1 MSRDDKRD
9 AFDVTFLAPATTLIL
24 LGFLLDVLRDPLD
37 DVVGGGDQLNV
48 DFGPGSLDGPV
59 SVAAAAV
66 EQRQIIVPL
75 VLRLPSHAAHRD
87 EDGGQQPQR
96 RGW

>member
-1 MSRDDKRD
+1 M
-9 AFDVTFLAPATTLIL
+9 L
-24 LGFLLDVLRDPLD
+24 LGLLLDLLRDPLD
-37 DVVGGGDQLNV
+37 DVGGGNQLNV
-48 DFGPGSLDGPV
+48 ALGRGSLDGPV
-59 SVAAAAV
+59 AVTATAAV
-66 EQRQIIVPL
+66 KQRQVVPL

>member
-1 MSRDDKRD
+1 M
-9 AFDVTFLAPATTLIL
+9 L
-24 LGFLLDVLRDPLD
+24 LGLLLDLLRDPLD
-37 DVVGGGDQLNV
+37 DVGGGNQLNV
-48 DFGPGSLDGPV
+48 ALGRGSLDGPV
-59 SVAAAAV
+59 AVAATTAV
-66 EQRQIIVPL
+66 EQRQVIVPL